1 MATHQHSIDQHSIN
15 QHRGPRKM
23 GVYEGAG
30 TTRSQMPKVLAVL
43 GVIVLLL
50 LLWVFIQ

>member
-1 MATHQHSIDQHSIN
+1 MTTDQH
-15 QHRGPRKM
+15 QGPRKM
-23 GVYEGAG
+23 GVYEGSG
-30 TTRSQMPKVLAVL
+30 TTRSQMPKALAVI

>member
-1 MATHQHSIDQHSIN
+1 MAIDQH
-15 QHRGPRKM
+15 HGPRKM

-30 TTRSQMPKVLAVL
+30 TTQSQMPKFLAVL

-50 LLWVFIQ
+50 LLWVFFQ